1 MAQLELNG
9 INFPISPSF
18 NTWQDLLDDLETHRI
33 SKGKAISTV
42 CFDGVEVPNFKKSE
56 ILIRALNTIGQ
67 IKIDIV
73 NMQDIIQ
80 QAIRDVEGFKITIE
94 SSMIDIAE
102 IFRRQQINK
111 ANPKLSELFQALKMF
126 ISLLKGL
133 ELSLQGQ
140 EAQAAVDSVDN
151 QVVELEPVV
160 QAVIDAQNQ
169 NDWILLADIVEFELL
184 AAISGFEKTIQA
196 LKHKANIV

>member
-102 IFRRQQINK
+102 IFRRQQINE

-151 QVVELEPVV
+151 QVVELEPVL

-196 LKHKANIV
+196 LKHKAGIA